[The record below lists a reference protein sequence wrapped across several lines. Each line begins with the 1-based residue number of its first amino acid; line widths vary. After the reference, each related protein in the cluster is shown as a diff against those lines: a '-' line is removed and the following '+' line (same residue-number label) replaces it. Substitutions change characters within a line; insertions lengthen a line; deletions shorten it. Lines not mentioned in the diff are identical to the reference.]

1 MKKTIA
7 GGASAVAVTPVTA
20 VIAVAGC
27 DGGGTTTVKEVAPA
41 PVAHTSA
48 PAKPSP
54 AVTKTVTAK
63 PAPAVAKTVAPPAA
77 AAPAPVVVPAPY
89 YVPAPVTFSNCGGD
103 AASGGISVNSVTSCP
118 FAENV
123 ESAWNSSGDSGSGTV
138 TAYSPVTDQTYT
150 MYCTLSDTGYE
161 VCTGGNNAYV
171 EFAAS
176 STVPQQASGQFDNVN
191 TLTNSVANEQQAAL
205 AAAPSSDY
213 DSSDDATVT
222 VALASLGDN
231 TYSASAADSDGD
243 VGGGDTITVS
253 PNGTSWSDNGMGW
266 SGPDIGSGYWI
277 TPAVSDITS

>member
-1 MKKTIA
+1 MRKFI
-7 GGASAVAVTPVTA
+7 ASAVSGAAIAVV
-20 VIAVAGC
+20 AVAGC
-27 DGGGTTTVKEVAPA
+27 ASGTTTIREIPA
-41 PVAHTSA
+41 ALAHTSA

-63 PAPAVAKTVAPPAA
+63 PAPPVTKTVAPAAA
-77 AAPAPVVVPAPY
+77 AAPAPVVVPSPY
-89 YVPAPVTFSNCGGD
+89 YVPGPLTFSSCGGD

-123 ESAWNSSGDSGSGTV
+123 ESAWNSSGDSGPGTV

-150 MYCTLSDTGYE
+150 MYCTPSDTGYE

-191 TLTNSVANEQQAAL
+191 TLTNSVASEQQAAL

-213 DSSDDATVT
+213 DSSDNATVT
-222 VALASLGDN
+222 VTLTSLGDD
-231 TYSASAADSDGD
+231 TYSAAATDSDGD

-253 PNGTSWSDNGMGW
+253 PDGTSWSDNGMGW

-277 TPAVSDITS
+277 TPTVNDITS

>member
-1 MKKTIA
+1 MKKIIA
-7 GGASAVAVTPVTA
+7 GAAGAVAVTA
-20 VIAVAGC
+20 AIAVAGC
-27 DGGGTTTVKEVAPA
+27 GGGTTTVKEFQAVPA
-41 PVAHTSA
+41 PVTRASA
-48 PAKPSP
+48 PAKPAP
-54 AVTKTVTAK
+54 AK
-63 PAPAVAKTVAPPAA
+63 PAPAVTKTVAPPAA
-77 AAPAPVVVPAPY
+77 AAPAPVAVPAHY
-89 YVPAPVTFSNCGGD
+89 YVPAPATFSNCGGD

-123 ESAWNSSGDSGSGTV
+123 ESAWDSSGDSGSGTV
-138 TAYSPVTDQTYT
+138 TAYSPVTGQTYT
-150 MYCTLSDTGYE
+150 MYCTPSDTGYE

-176 STVPQQASGQFDNVN
+176 STVPQQPSGQFVNVN

-266 SGPDIGSGYWI
+266 TGPDIGSGYWI
-277 TPAVSDITS
+277 TPSVSDITS

>member
-1 MKKTIA
+1 MKKTIVGA
-7 GGASAVAVTPVTA
+7 ASAVAVTA

-27 DGGGTTTVKEVAPA
+27 GGGTTTVKEVAPA
-41 PVAHTSA
+41 PVADTSA

-63 PAPAVAKTVAPPAA
+63 PAPAVIRTVAPPAA
-77 AAPAPVVVPAPY
+77 AAPAPVVVPSPY

-150 MYCTLSDTGYE
+150 MYCTPSDTGYE
-161 VCTGGNNAYV
+161 VCTGGNNAYL

-176 STVPQQASGQFDNVN
+176 STVPQQASGQFVNVN

-205 AAAPSSDY
+205 AAAPPSDY
-213 DSSDDATVT
+213 DSSDNATVT
-222 VALASLGDN
+222 VTLTSLGDN
-231 TYSASAADSDGD
+231 TYSATATDSDGD
-243 VGGGDTITVS
+243 VGSGDSITVS
-253 PNGTSWSDNGMGW
+253 PDGTSWSDNGMGW
-266 SGPDIGSGYWI
+266 NGPDIGSGYWI
-277 TPAVSDITS
+277 TPTVSDITS

>member
-7 GGASAVAVTPVTA
+7 GAASAVAVTA

-27 DGGGTTTVKEVAPA
+27 ASGGTTTVRELAPA
-41 PVAHTSA
+41 PVTNTSA

-54 AVTKTVTAK
+54 AVPKTVAAK
-63 PAPAVAKTVAPPAA
+63 PAPAVTKTVAPPAA

-103 AASGGISVNSVTSCP
+103 AVSGGISVNSVTSCP

-123 ESAWNSSGDSGSGTV
+123 ESAWTSGDSGSDTV
-138 TAYSPVTDQTYT
+138 NAYSPVTDQTYT
-150 MYCTLSDTGYE
+150 MYCAPSDTGYE

-176 STVPQQASGQFDNVN
+176 STVPQQASGQFVNVN
-191 TLTNSVANEQQAAL
+191 TLTNSVADEQQAAL

-213 DSSDDATVT
+213 DSSDNATVT
-222 VALASLGDN
+222 VALTSLGDG
-231 TYSASAADSDGD
+231 TYSAIATDSDGD

-253 PNGTSWSDNGMGW
+253 PDGTSWSDNGMGW
-266 SGPDIGSGYWI
+266 DGPDVGIGYWI
-277 TPAVSDITS
+277 TPTVSDVTS

>member
-7 GGASAVAVTPVTA
+7 GAASAVSAIA
-20 VIAVAGC
+20 VIAAAGC
-27 DGGGTTTVKEVAPA
+27 ATGTTTVREIPA
-41 PVAHTSA
+41 A

-54 AVTKTVTAK
+54 AVTKTV
-63 PAPAVAKTVAPPAA
+63 APPAV
-77 AAPAPVVVPAPY
+77 AAPAPVAVPSPY

-138 TAYSPVTDQTYT
+138 TAYSPVTGQTYT
-150 MYCTLSDTGYE
+150 MYCTPSGTGYE

-176 STVPQQASGQFDNVN
+176 STVPQQPSGQFANVN

-213 DSSDDATVT
+213 DSPDNATVT
-222 VALASLGDN
+222 VTLASLGDN
-231 TYSASAADSDGD
+231 TYSATATDSDGD
-243 VGGGDTITVS
+243 AGSGDTITVS
-253 PNGTSWSDNGMGW
+253 PDGTSWSDNGMGW
-266 SGPDIGSGYWI
+266 SGPDIGGGYWI
-277 TPAVSDITS
+277 TPTVSDITS

>member
-7 GGASAVAVTPVTA
+7 GASSAVSAVAV
-20 VIAVAGC
+20 IAAAGC
-27 DGGGTTTVKEVAPA
+27 ATGTTTVREIPA
-41 PVAHTSA
+41 A

-54 AVTKTVTAK
+54 AVTKTV
-63 PAPAVAKTVAPPAA
+63 APPAV
-77 AAPAPVVVPAPY
+77 AAPAPVAVPSPY

-103 AASGGISVNSVTSCP
+103 AASGGISVNSVTSCA

-138 TAYSPVTDQTYT
+138 TAYSPVTGQTYT
-150 MYCTLSDTGYE
+150 MYCTPSGTGYE

-176 STVPQQASGQFDNVN
+176 STVPQQPSGQFANVN

-213 DSSDDATVT
+213 DSSDNATVT
-222 VALASLGDN
+222 VTLASLGDN
-231 TYSASAADSDGD
+231 TYSATATDSDGD
-243 VGGGDTITVS
+243 AGSGDTITVS
-253 PNGTSWSDNGMGW
+253 PDGTSWSDNGMGW
-266 SGPDIGSGYWI
+266 SGPDIGGGYWI
-277 TPAVSDITS
+277 TPTVSDITS

>member
-63 PAPAVAKTVAPPAA
+63 PDPAVTKTVAPHAA
-77 AAPAPVVVPAPY
+77 AAPAPGVVPAPY
-89 YVPAPVTFSNCGGD
+89 YVPAPATFSDCGGD

-123 ESAWNSSGDSGSGTV
+123 ESAWDSSGDSGSGTV
-138 TAYSPVTDQTYT
+138 TAYSPVTGQTYT
-150 MYCTLSDTGYE
+150 MYCTPSDTGYE

-176 STVPQQASGQFDNVN
+176 STVPQQPSGQFVNVN

-205 AAAPSSDY
+205 AAA
-213 DSSDDATVT
+213 
-222 VALASLGDN
+222 ASC
-231 TYSASAADSDGD
+231 
-243 VGGGDTITVS
+243 V
-253 PNGTSWSDNGMGW
+253 
-266 SGPDIGSGYWI
+266 YWI
-277 TPAVSDITS
+277 TPPVSDITS

>member
-7 GGASAVAVTPVTA
+7 GAASAVAVAA

-27 DGGGTTTVKEVAPA
+27 ATDGTTTVKELAPA
-41 PVAHTSA
+41 PVTQTSA

-54 AVTKTVTAK
+54 AVT
-63 PAPAVAKTVAPPAA
+63 KTVAPPAA

-103 AASGGISVNSVTSCP
+103 AASGGISLNSVTSCP

-123 ESAWNSSGDSGSGTV
+123 ESAWNSSGASGSGTV
-138 TAYSPVTDQTYT
+138 TAYSPVTEQTYA
-150 MYCTLSDTGYE
+150 MYCTPNDTGYE

-176 STVPQQASGQFDNVN
+176 STVPQQASGQFVNVN
-191 TLTNSVANEQQAAL
+191 TLTNSVADEQQAAL

-213 DSSDDATVT
+213 DSPDNATVT
-222 VALASLGDN
+222 VALTSLGDS
-231 TYSASAADSDGD
+231 TYSAIATDSDGD

-253 PNGTSWSDNGMGW
+253 PDGTSWSDNGMGW
-266 SGPDIGSGYWI
+266 DGPDIGGGYWI
-277 TPAVSDITS
+277 TPTVSGITS

>member
-1 MKKTIA
+1 MRKTVVGAA
-7 GGASAVAVTPVTA
+7 GAVSAIA

-27 DGGGTTTVKEVAPA
+27 ASGGTTTVSGMPAA
-41 PVAHTSA
+41 PVPVTQTSA

-54 AVTKTVTAK
+54 AVTKTV
-63 PAPAVAKTVAPPAA
+63 APAAA

-138 TAYSPVTDQTYT
+138 AVYSPVTDQTYT
-150 MYCTLSDTGYE
+150 MYCTPSDTSYE
-161 VCTGGNNAYV
+161 VCTGGNDAYV

-176 STVPQQASGQFDNVN
+176 STVPQQASGQFADVN

-213 DSSDDATVT
+213 DSSDNATVT
-222 VALASLGDN
+222 VTLTSLGDN
-231 TYSASAADSDGD
+231 TYSAAATDGDGD

-253 PNGTSWSDNGMGW
+253 PDGSSWSDNGMGW
-266 SGPDIGSGYWI
+266 SGPDTGGGYWI
-277 TPAVSDITS
+277 TPTVSDITS

>member
-7 GGASAVAVTPVTA
+7 GAASAVSAIA
-20 VIAVAGC
+20 VIAAAGC
-27 DGGGTTTVKEVAPA
+27 ATGTTTVREIPA
-41 PVAHTSA
+41 A

-54 AVTKTVTAK
+54 AVTKTV
-63 PAPAVAKTVAPPAA
+63 APPAV
-77 AAPAPVVVPAPY
+77 AAPAPVAVPSPY

-103 AASGGISVNSVTSCP
+103 AASGGISVNSVTSCA

-150 MYCTLSDTGYE
+150 MYCTPSGTGYE

-176 STVPQQASGQFDNVN
+176 STVPQQASGQFANVN

-213 DSSDDATVT
+213 DSPDNATVT
-222 VALASLGDN
+222 VTLASLGDN
-231 TYSASAADSDGD
+231 TYSATATDSDGD
-243 VGGGDTITVS
+243 AGSGDTITVS
-253 PNGTSWSDNGMGW
+253 PDGTSWSDNGMGW
-266 SGPDIGSGYWI
+266 SGPDIGGGYWI
-277 TPAVSDITS
+277 TPTVSDITS

>member
-1 MKKTIA
+1 MRKFI
-7 GGASAVAVTPVTA
+7 ASAVSGAAIAVV
-20 VIAVAGC
+20 AVAGC
-27 DGGGTTTVKEVAPA
+27 ASGTTTIREIPA
-41 PVAHTSA
+41 ALAHTSA

-63 PAPAVAKTVAPPAA
+63 PAPPVTKTVAPAAA
-77 AAPAPVVVPAPY
+77 AAPAPVVVPSPY
-89 YVPAPVTFSNCGGD
+89 YVPGPLTFSSCGGD

-123 ESAWNSSGDSGSGTV
+123 ESAWNSSGDSGPGTV

-150 MYCTLSDTGYE
+150 MYCTPSDTGYE

-176 STVPQQASGQFDNVN
+176 ITTVPQQASGQFDNVN

-213 DSSDDATVT
+213 DSSDNAAVTVT
-222 VALASLGDN
+222 LASMGDN
-231 TYSASAADSDGD
+231 TYSAAAIDSDGD

-253 PNGTSWSDNGMGW
+253 PDGASWSDNGMGW
-266 SGPDIGSGYWI
+266 SGPDIGSDYWI
-277 TPAVSDITS
+277 TPTVSDITS